1 MRVDYILR
9 RSANEMNNLKVSHG
23 ITVEDSEEVVVLLD
37 TLTPGEHVGKIYPE
51 SDGGQLG
58 GAGDWSLT
66 ARLDRCR
73 R

>member
-1 MRVDYILR
+1 MRVNYILR
-9 RSANEMNNLKVSHG
+9 RTVNEKYYVKVSHD

-37 TLTPGEHVGKIYPE
+37 TLTPGEHVGKINPE
-51 SDGGQLG
+51 SEGGQLV

-66 ARLDRCR
+66 ARLDWWR